1 MKTQWEGGIRLLT
14 IPKGQQT
21 LFSRSEP
28 CWAVTGSDRQR
39 RLCADVARGPSGPA
53 RPQARRGGSGAPSRR
68 RWGGGRSLLQGD
80 ITATHCGRLGHGL
93 RDLCAQ
99 EPETSFSFSFISGR
113 CMGIKLFVYCKYI
126 DQNPKR
132 SLIVWIP

>member
-39 RLCADVARGPSGPA
+39 GLRTDVARGPSGPA
-53 RPQARRGGSGAPSRR
+53 RPQARRGGSGAPSR
-68 RWGGGRSLLQGD
+68 GD

-99 EPETSFSFSFISGR
+99 ELETSFSFSFISGR

>member
-39 RLCADVARGPSGPA
+39 RLRADVARGPSGPA
-53 RPQARRGGSGAPSRR
+53 RPQARHGGSGAPSR
-68 RWGGGRSLLQGD
+68 GGAACCR
-80 ITATHCGRLGHGL
+80 
-93 RDLCAQ
+93 
-99 EPETSFSFSFISGR
+99 ETSPPLTAGVSA
-113 CMGIKLFVYCKYI
+113 M
-126 DQNPKR
+126 D
-132 SLIVWIP
+132 